1 MARPYRRAAAP
12 TPQSLLSAAD
22 REKECARLASVL
34 AGCKASMTAVGYS
47 EIVFEDQLEMLS
59 EWVDQIA
66 KGELPLPLLLA
77 HFTEDMV
84 SNQVVMFLRMLAS
97 CEMARR
103 EGHFEPFVAV
113 AAMEGGE
120 SLTFGQ
126 YRNRTEAM
134 GEESDHPAI
143 VALSDALGLPLRVL
157 YLDASTLGG
166 EGAEPN
172 ALEFVPESVA
182 GAEPRV
188 TLLYRPGHYD
198 ILYHRVSS

>member
-1 MARPYRRAAAP
+1 
-12 TPQSLLSAAD
+12 
-22 REKECARLASVL
+22 
-34 AGCKASMTAVGYS
+34 
-47 EIVFEDQLEMLS
+47 
-59 EWVDQIA
+59 
-66 KGELPLPLLLA
+66 
-77 HFTEDMV
+77 
-84 SNQVVMFLRMLAS
+84 
-97 CEMARR
+97 
-103 EGHFEPFVAV
+103 
-113 AAMEGGE
+113 
-120 SLTFGQ
+120 
-126 YRNRTEAM
+126 M

-198 ILYHRVSS
+198 ILYHRVPS